1 MHPARQRTPQILH
14 LLAIHDG
21 FSLAIISSL
30 QACEKRCLLS
40 KAETTKIRVRSRRDR
55 GRSGGDDA
63 LGRMQLR
70 VSRNALSAATEYSSQ
85 SHKSGKLTS
94 ISGRIDDLSGLVGR
108 LGRCQRDTETDVFVI
123 LRWSVIVEEK
133 TLVRINKT
141 SESVCVEKGG

>member
-14 LLAIHDG
+14 LLAIIHDG

-30 QACEKRCLLS
+30 QACEKRCLLY

-70 VSRNALSAATEYSSQ
+70 VSHNALSAATVAKVISQ
-85 SHKSGKLTS
+85 SQENSGSPASAGESMICRDSSDGSGAVKETPKPTS
-94 ISGRIDDLSGLVGR
+94 S
-108 LGRCQRDTETDVFVI
+108 
-123 LRWSVIVEEK
+123 
-133 TLVRINKT
+133 
-141 SESVCVEKGG
+141 

>member
-14 LLAIHDG
+14 LLAIIHDG

-30 QACEKRCLLS
+30 QACEKRCLLY

-70 VSRNALSAATEYSSQ
+70 VSRNALSAATVAKVISQENSPASAGESMICRGSSN
-85 SHKSGKLTS
+85 G
-94 ISGRIDDLSGLVGR
+94 

-123 LRWSVIVEEK
+123 LCWSAIVEEK